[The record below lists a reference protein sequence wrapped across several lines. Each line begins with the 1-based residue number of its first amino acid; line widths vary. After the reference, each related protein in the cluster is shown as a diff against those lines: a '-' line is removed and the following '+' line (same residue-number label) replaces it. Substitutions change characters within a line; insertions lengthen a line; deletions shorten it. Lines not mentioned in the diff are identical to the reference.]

1 MNVSFVSVV
10 LSAKNST
17 SGEKGLDE
25 FCGAFAFSVGA
36 ARAKEK

>member
-17 SGEKGLDE
+17 SGKKGLD
-25 FCGAFAFSVGA
+25 FFGAFAFSVGV